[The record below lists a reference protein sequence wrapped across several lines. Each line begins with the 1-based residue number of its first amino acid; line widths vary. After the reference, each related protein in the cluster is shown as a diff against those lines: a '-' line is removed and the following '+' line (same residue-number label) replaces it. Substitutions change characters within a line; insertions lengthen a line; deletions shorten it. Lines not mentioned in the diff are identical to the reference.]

1 MALTGSDESGAAATV
16 VLVAERSAALRTQ
29 IAALV
34 RGFDPAATVVEAST
48 GRATF
53 EACLRQR
60 PDIAFVGL
68 QFEDLSGPEAVATL
82 KAKGVALPCLILLAS
97 QVFPRWTEVSQ
108 HLDAY
113 EFLRTPLDVEHV
125 TGLLHAYVRRHR
137 PTRLLLVDSAAQSR
151 ALVRRILGRSGFRLE
166 VEETDNGQHAVKLI
180 RLGTCDVAMID
191 LGLKGMD
198 GLELACHARDVAP
211 GTPLILMTGGNKAVL
226 AQASRHFGVDYVLK
240 KPFFA
245 RDVDRVMYHLL
256 SLRRPYLLNAIT
268 EGPDLPAGNRGAA
281 RA

>member
-1 MALTGSDESGAAATV
+1 MALTGSDESGAPVIV
-16 VLVAERSAALRTQ
+16 VLVAERSPALRAQ
-29 IAALV
+29 IVTLV
-34 RGFDPAATVVEAST
+34 RDFDPTAAVIEVST
-48 GRATF
+48 GRAAF

-68 QFEDLSGPEAVATL
+68 QFDDISGPEAVATL
-82 KAKGVALPCLILLAS
+82 KAKGMALPCLILLAS
-97 QVFPRWTEVSQ
+97 QVFPRWTEVSR

-125 TGLLHAYVRRHR
+125 TGLLNAYVRRRR

-151 ALVRRILGRSGFRLE
+151 ALVRRILARSGFRME

-211 GTPLILMTGGNKAVL
+211 GTPLILMTGGDRAMM

-245 RDVDRVMYHLL
+245 RDVDRLMYHLL

-268 EGPDLPAGNRGAA
+268 EGPEVQTGSRGTA